1 MTVPL
6 FGLAHCSL
14 IFPPSD
20 APAKPTPIL
29 AQLPFGALQP
39 LVVLAFGPAQ
49 ITREVVL
56 GPTQGLAHPSVRQRR
71 ATPRFVDHH
80 PMIRSHHD
88 SHLNGR
94 QANRGVD
101 QDGLPLDR
109 GNLSGEKKRDTLGG
123 YDDSV
128 HGSLR

>member
-1 MTVPL
+1 V
-6 FGLAHCSL
+6 
-14 IFPPSD
+14 
-20 APAKPTPIL
+20 
-29 AQLPFGALQP
+29 AQLPFGSLQP
-39 LVVLAFGPAQ
+39 LVVLAPGTDQ
-49 ITREVVL
+49 IIREVVL
-56 GPTQGLAHPSVRQRR
+56 GSTQGLAHPSVRQRR
-71 ATPRFVDHH
+71 ATPRFVDHD

-88 SHLNGR
+88 SHFNGR

-109 GNLSGEKKRDTLGG
+109 GNLRGEKKRDTLGS

>member
-1 MTVPL
+1 MTIPV
-6 FGLAHCSL
+6 FGLAHRSL
-14 IFPPSD
+14 VFPPSD
-20 APAKPTPIL
+20 APAEPPPIV
-29 AQLPFGALQP
+29 AQLPFGSLQP

-56 GPTQGLAHPSVRQRR
+56 GATQGLAHPSVRQWG
-71 ATPRFVDHH
+71 ATVHLVDHH
-80 PMIRSHHD
+80 PTIRSHHD
-88 SHLNGR
+88 PHLNGR
-94 QANRGVD
+94 QANRGAN